1 MKIKVMLYFN
11 TKTNNTLSHT
21 LRSYKQSHFKEK
33 KTPHKKGSKSR
44 KCWSSKNII
53 DWKVAI
59 YLEVNNYTKDKNCG
73 NQVSD
78 VW

>member
-11 TKTNNTLSHT
+11 TKTNNT
-21 LRSYKQSHFKEK
+21 QE